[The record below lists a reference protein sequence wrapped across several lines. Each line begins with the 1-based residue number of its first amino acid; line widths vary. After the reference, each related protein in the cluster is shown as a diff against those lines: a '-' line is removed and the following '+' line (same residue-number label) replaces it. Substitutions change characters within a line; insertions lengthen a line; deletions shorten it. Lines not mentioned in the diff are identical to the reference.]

1 MTWTAAQRR
10 AKNEER
16 IAAGRCISCRK
27 PVLAGEG
34 RRCPKC
40 ERIATRARH
49 RWTKSEAGQAWN
61 RAYAAA
67 RYADRKARG
76 VCIRCDSPAA
86 QGRISCAAHLLAD
99 KLKTQMW
106 LAARDERQAVTP

>member
-34 RRCPKC
+34 RRCTKC

-49 RWTKSEAGQAWN
+49 RWTRSEAGQAW
-61 RAYAAA
+61 
-67 RYADRKARG
+67 KAEAKDEFTMIATDESVVMPG
-76 VCIRCDSPAA
+76 EMLD
-86 QGRISCAAHLLAD
+86 LLGEIVID
-99 KLKTQMW
+99 
-106 LAARDERQAVTP
+106 PFS

>member
-10 AKNEER
+10 AKNDER
-16 IAAGRCISCRK
+16 IAAGKCISCRK

-34 RRCPKC
+34 RRCLKC
-40 ERIATRARH
+40 ERIATHARH
-49 RWTKSEAGQAWN
+49 RWTKSEAGHAWN

-76 VCIRCDSPAA
+76 VCIRCESPAA
-86 QGRISCAAHLLAD
+86 PGRISCAAHLLAD

-106 LAARDERQAVTP
+106 LAARDERQAATP